1 MNKNIQPYRRVWRET
16 MNGNLVI
23 FICIGICVMILI
35 GLLFEKQIVTLLING
50 VSGVVVMY
58 CINSILPAYAI
69 GINLLTIGTVTLL
82 GLPGVVTLYIIKL
95 II

>member
-1 MNKNIQPYRRVWRET
+1 MNRNIQPYRHVWRET

-69 GINLLTIGTVTLL
+69 GINLLTMGTVTLL

>member
-1 MNKNIQPYRRVWRET
+1 

-69 GINLLTIGTVTLL
+69 GINLLTMGTVTLL
-82 GLPGVVTLYIIKL
+82 GLPGVATLYIIKL